1 MTPPQRS
8 AAPGPSSGQQV
19 PTAARRWPPLRRF
32 EPPAFDYRVRHPN
45 AQQLRNSQKL
55 PRVDAQPP
63 GRHDQRQLVVL
74 HHSGQ
79 PAEAS
84 RPRYVELRHGLLR
97 FTPHPAAAPV
107 FLGRSNAQPLDALGF
122 LVRVFKVVPHALAL
136 PRLRTA
142 VPLSPALHAAQQ
154 RQAFEYAL
162 PLAPRRRPECLALR
176 AQLVDCRV
184 RAFKVC
190 PEICAGA
197 AVRKV
202 QGQQRVDSVEALPP
216 AEKFGGHVL
225 GALAELCHL
234 PPWAAVDVGPLPAD
248 DGLAS
253 GIGRDL
259 PTVPGWL
266 AAAGAGN
273 AGGPCQFQQGRVWAG
288 VGRAVLFVHATP
300 RRCRSSRVMGRAPV
314 KLKWHAEHTRF
325 SMRMAVRKL

>member
-1 MTPPQRS
+1 MCKHLQ
-8 AAPGPSSGQQV
+8 AAF
-19 PTAARRWPPLRRF
+19 AAITMKP
-32 EPPAFDYRVRHPN
+32 
-45 AQQLRNSQKL
+45 K
-55 PRVDAQPP
+55 
-63 GRHDQRQLVVL
+63 
-74 HHSGQ
+74 
-79 PAEAS
+79 
-84 RPRYVELRHGLLR
+84 
-97 FTPHPAAAPV
+97 
-107 FLGRSNAQPLDALGF
+107 QPLDALGF
-122 LVRVFKVVPHALAL
+122 LVRVFEVVFAPLAL

-142 VPLSPALHAAQQ
+142 VPLAPALHAAQQ

-162 PLAPRRRPECLALR
+162 PFAPRRRPECLALR

-225 GALAELCHL
+225 GVLAELCHL
-234 PPWAAVDVGPLPAD
+234 PPWAAVNVCGITAD
-248 DGLAS
+248 NGLTS
-253 GIGRDL
+253 RLDRDL

-273 AGGPCQFQQGRVWAG
+273 AGGPCPFQQGRVWAG